1 MLHRYRFKN
10 FFSFAEETEVS
21 FQLNRQVPVSNLVFQ
36 SPSGVRLSKALAAI
50 GPNASGKTNVLKPL
64 AFLGW
69 FVSYSFTSG
78 KPGDDIPVQ
87 AHFFSDSED
96 SEFEIEFEVNGHQYR
111 YWLVVNPERVVHE
124 SLHLKTSKYF
134 SFIFRRDWHEPSS
147 AYDIRQQKFG
157 FAAGEAKKVRPNA
170 SLIATAAQY
179 NVPLAKELV
188 DYFSR
193 FHSNVNYSGR
203 YHFEARNVLEAAD
216 FFIDRPALRTQ
227 MSEVLSSLDLGLDE
241 VIIDSQPV
249 LGNGAGKNGKR
260 NIPHGVHRM
269 GRRQLA
275 LPFWYESSGTQAAFV
290 LLEKILPVLEHGGV
304 VIIDEM
310 EADLH
315 PDMITAILDLFI
327 DPDRNPHNAQ
337 IIFTCHA
344 HEILN
349 DLQKDQVLLIE
360 KDTDGFSEAWR
371 LGDMRGVRRDDN
383 LYAKYRAGAYGA
395 VPNFFGI

>member
-21 FQLNRQVPVSNLVFQ
+21 FQLNRQVPDSDLVFL
-36 SPSGVRLSKALAAI
+36 SPSGVRLSKAVAAI
-50 GPNASGKTNVLKPL
+50 GPNASGKTNVLKSL
-64 AFLGW
+64 VFLGR

-78 KPGDDIPVQ
+78 KPEDAIPVQ

-96 SEFEIEFEVNGHQYR
+96 SEFEIEFEVNGQQYR

-157 FAAGEAKKVRPNA
+157 FAAGEAKKVRRNA

-179 NVPLAKELV
+179 NVPLAKELA

-193 FHSNVNYSGR
+193 FHSNVSYSGQND
-203 YHFEARNVLEAAD
+203 FEARDVFEAAD
-216 FFIDRPALRTQ
+216 FFIDRPTLRIQ
-227 MSEVLSSLDLGLDE
+227 MSEILSSLDLGLDE
-241 VIIDSQPV
+241 VIIESRPV
-249 LGNGAGKNGKR
+249 LGSEAGKKGKY
-260 NIPHGVHRM
+260 NIPFGVHRL
-269 GRRQLA
+269 GRRKLE
-275 LPFWYESSGTQAAFV
+275 LPFCYESSGTQEVFV
-290 LLEKILPVLEHGGV
+290 LLEKILPALEQGGV

-327 DPDRNPHNAQ
+327 DPERNPHNAQ
-337 IIFTCHA
+337 VIFTCHA

-349 DLQKDQVLLIE
+349 DLQKEQVILIE
-360 KDTDGFSEAWR
+360 KDTNGFSEAWR

-395 VPNFFGI
+395 VPNY